1 MSQYGFNNAINKRK
15 EYLRYWL
22 NIISGDQIILLLGP
36 ILQLKLTKPNYIKIK
51 ITKEDLQP
59 DKMKP
64 NEYLY

>member
-1 MSQYGFNNAINKRK
+1 MASIMMLLINEKNISVQN
-15 EYLRYWL
+15 WL

-36 ILQLKLTKPNYIKIK
+36 ILLKLTKPNYIKIK

-64 NEYLY
+64 NEYLYE